1 MYYVKPIDKDLS
13 RFKLAAYFELKIV
26 KEREMNTDWFMTRSK
41 VSGYKRSKPQWL
53 PLLLT

>member
-41 VSGYKRSKPQWL
+41 VSGYKRSKPQ
-53 PLLLT
+53 